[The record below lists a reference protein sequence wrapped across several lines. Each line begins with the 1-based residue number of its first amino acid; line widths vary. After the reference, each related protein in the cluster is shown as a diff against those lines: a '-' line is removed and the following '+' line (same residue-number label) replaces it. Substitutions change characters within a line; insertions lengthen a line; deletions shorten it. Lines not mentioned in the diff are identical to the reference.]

1 MSSVLSAEG
10 TLISVFVVSH
20 RSADRALD
28 KTNKQKKGRKTRS
41 CSRLGKHTRQTVQS
55 VTHQSSEDITLV
67 YADYFLDVDHDR
79 LIHRV

>member
-28 KTNKQKKGRKTRS
+28 KTKKQKKRDVKRALAHDFANT
-41 CSRLGKHTRQTVQS
+41 LGKLCN
-55 VTHQSSEDITLV
+55 QSSEDKTLV